1 MSRPRLIALLLAFA
15 TLVVFLPAGRFNFLN
30 YDDNDYITDN
40 AFVKHGVTW
49 SGVRTAF
56 TTFHASNWHPLTW
69 LSHMADCT
77 LFGLNP
83 GAHHFVNVL
92 FHAANAALLFGLLFR
107 LTEKLWPAA
116 LIAALFAWH
125 PLHVESV
132 AWISE
137 RKDVLSTFFALLTLL
152 AYAKYAGE
160 SQAKGPLAKR
170 FYIASLASFA
180 LGLLAKPMLVTL
192 PFVLLLLDFWPLKR
206 LSLAAF
212 RLPLL
217 LEKIPFFILAAGS
230 CIVTFLAQRS
240 GEAVVSLAKVS
251 LRYRLENA
259 PVAMADYL
267 LKFFWPADL
276 CAIYP
281 MQPTISATEVA
292 LAVSVLL
299 LVSLAA
305 WHGRNT
311 RPYFLVGWLWFLGT
325 LVPVI
330 GLVQVGGA
338 AMADRYTYIPS
349 IGFFIALVFLSVE
362 LMQKLSLPKMFFA
375 GFSVLILVACICAT
389 EFQLQFWRDS
399 ETLFRRTI
407 AVTRDNDIAL
417 VNLGVALEAQN
428 RQAEALGFYQQAE
441 KIARGRHQIH
451 TNLGNLLSG
460 LGRHVEALAE
470 YREAFRLRPGSAEL
484 QNSIGGE
491 LATLGRFDEAMKE
504 LAAAEKL
511 DTQYAWPHVQ
521 IAKVF
526 FQLGR
531 DADAVD
537 ELRAALRLEPD
548 SFEILA
554 TTAHYL
560 AANEDAAARDG
571 RSALVLATKA
581 NVLANGSQPM
591 VFDVLGMACAEVGD
605 FTNAQT
611 CAENAL
617 TLATAARMKNLESLQ
632 QRLEL
637 YKNHQ
642 PWRESFRATNAPVKN

>member
-1 MSRPRLIALLLAFA
+1 MSLPRLIALLLAFA

-40 AFVKHGVTW
+40 AFVKQGVTW

-69 LSHMADCT
+69 LSHMADCM

-92 FHAANAALLFGLLFR
+92 LHAANVALLFGLLFR

-132 AWISE
+132 AWVSE

-152 AYAKYAGE
+152 AYARF
-160 SQAKGPLAKR
+160 AKENSRRAYWLA
-170 FYIASLASFA
+170 LLLFA

-206 LSLAAF
+206 FSFAAF
-212 RLPLL
+212 HLPLL

-230 CIVTFLAQRS
+230 CIVTFLAQRN

-259 PVAMADYL
+259 PVAVVDYL

-281 MQPTISATEVA
+281 MQPAISAPEVA
-292 LAVSVLL
+292 LAVAVLL

-305 WHGRNT
+305 WRGRNA

-349 IGFFIALVFLSVE
+349 IGFFIAVVFLLDE
-362 LMQKLSLPKMFFA
+362 LGTSLRTPKVIATGMASIILTGCVLALENQLSY
-375 GFSVLILVACICAT
+375 
-389 EFQLQFWRDS
+389 WRDS
-399 ETLFRRTI
+399 ETLFRRAI

-417 VNLGVALEAQN
+417 VNLGVALDAQYRLAEAVSVY
-428 RQAEALGFYQQAE
+428 RQAEQIGQGRYQL
-441 KIARGRHQIH
+441 HN
-451 TNLGNLLSG
+451 NLGNILSL
-460 LGRHVEALAE
+460 LGRHAESLAE
-470 YREAFRLRPGSAEL
+470 YQEAVRLRPTSAFLHNALGSQFTA
-484 QNSIGGE
+484 
-491 LATLGRFDEAMKE
+491 LGRFAEALKE
-504 LAAAEKL
+504 FAEASRL
-511 DTQYAWPHVQ
+511 DPLYAQPYVET
-521 IAKVF
+521 AKVF
-526 FQLGR
+526 FLQGH
-531 DADAVD
+531 DDDAVN
-537 ELRAALRLEPD
+537 ELRAALRVEPNN
-548 SFEILA
+548 FQILA

-560 AANEDAAARDG
+560 AANANAAVRDG

-581 NVLANGSQPM
+581 NILANGSQPM

-611 CAENAL
+611 CVENAL
-617 TLATAARMKNLESLQ
+617 TLATAARMKKLEPLQ

-637 YKNHQ
+637 YKNKK
-642 PWRESFRATNAPVKN
+642 PWRESFRATNTPVKN